1 MPRIVSETARPL
13 RGKVK
18 DELHGTCTRHSARG
32 THSAPGTRHPA
43 PGTRTDYVLFTFF
56 FSPQDSIAL
65 P

>member
-32 THSAPGTRHPA
+32 THSAPGTR
-43 PGTRTDYVLFTFF
+43 TDYVLFTFF